1 MIDNSI
7 LQTEMPEYYDDEYYA
22 NDCFSEST
30 ESEDPEMTL
39 FKNKHLHK
47 IKRRMYDEKKDR
59 FIMKTIHVYS
69 SGDVG
74 SVILNAEYGTKYQFA
89 KNLVTGEYQRFDSIY
104 DLTNLSSIQP
114 RKFDKKLIQQKVGSF
129 DEDVYFKV
137 MICTGENK
145 LKNEPITLFY
155 HTPEQYEHHFQVEIP
170 IEEKK
175 RWVKKRKELMKNYQY
190 KYLYTNENP
199 VQTAPAHEG
208 VDVVIK

>member
-1 MIDNSI
+1 
-7 LQTEMPEYYDDEYYA
+7 MPEYYDDEYNN

-30 ESEDPEMTL
+30 VSEDQEMTL

-47 IKRRMYDEKKDR
+47 IKRRMYDVKKGI
-59 FIMKTIHVYS
+59 FMMKTLHVYS

-89 KNLVTGEYQRFDSIY
+89 KNLATGEYQRFDAIY
-104 DLTNLSSIQP
+104 DLTNLPTSQP
-114 RKFDKKLIQQKVGSF
+114 RKFDKKIIQQKVGSY

-170 IEEKK
+170 LSEKK
-175 RWVKKRKELMKNYQY
+175 RWAQKRKELMKNYQY
-190 KYLYTNENP
+190 KSLYTNENVVQSAP
-199 VQTAPAHEG
+199 VHDG
-208 VDVVIK
+208 VDVVVK

>member
-1 MIDNSI
+1 
-7 LQTEMPEYYDDEYYA
+7 MPEYYDDEYYG

-30 ESEDPEMTL
+30 EPEDQETTL

-47 IKRRMYDEKKDR
+47 IKRRMYDEKKGR
-59 FIMKTIHVYS
+59 MMMKTIHVYS

-89 KNLVTGEYQRFDSIY
+89 KNLATGEYQRFDAIY
-104 DLTNLSSIQP
+104 DLTNLPSSEP
-114 RKFDKKLIQQKVGSF
+114 RKFDKKIIQQKVGLY

-145 LKNEPITLFY
+145 MKNEPITLFY
-155 HTPEQYEHHFQVEIP
+155 HTPEQYENHFQVDLP
-170 IEEKK
+170 IEDKK
-175 RWVKKRKELMKNYQY
+175 RWAKKRRDLMTTY
-190 KYLYTNENP
+190 KYKFLYKNENP

-208 VDVVIK
+208 NDVVVK

>member
-1 MIDNSI
+1 
-7 LQTEMPEYYDDEYYA
+7 MPEYYDDEYYN

-30 ESEDPEMTL
+30 ESEDEETTL

-74 SVILNAEYGTKYQFA
+74 NVILNAQYGTKYQFV

-104 DLTNLSSIQP
+104 DLSSFPSIDS
-114 RKFDKKLIQQKVGSF
+114 RKFDKKVIRQKVGLF
-129 DEDVYFKV
+129 DEDIYFKV

-145 LKNEPITLFY
+145 MKNEPITLFY
-155 HTPEQYEHHFQVEIP
+155 HTPEQYENHFQVEIP
-170 IEEKK
+170 IEDKK
-175 RWVKKRKELMKNYQY
+175 RWAKKRRDLIQNYQY
-190 KYLYTNENP
+190 KFLYTNENP
-199 VQTAPAHEG
+199 IQTAPAHEG
-208 VDVVIK
+208 VDVVVK

>member
-1 MIDNSI
+1 
-7 LQTEMPEYYDDEYYA
+7 MPESYYDEYNV

-30 ESEDPEMTL
+30 ESEDAEMVL

-47 IKRRMYDEKKDR
+47 IKRRMYNEKKGR
-59 FIMKTIHVYS
+59 MMIKTIHVYS

-74 SVILNAEYGTKYQFA
+74 SVILNAEYGTKYQFV
-89 KNLVTGEYQRFDSIY
+89 KNLVTGEYERFDSIN
-104 DLTNLSSIQP
+104 DLTSVPSIDS
-114 RKFDKKLIQQKVGSF
+114 RKFDKKTIRQKVGLF

-145 LKNEPITLFY
+145 TRNEPITLFY
-155 HTPEQYEHHFQVEIP
+155 HTPEQYENHFQVHLP

-175 RWVKKRKELMKNYQY
+175 RWVKKRKELMKNYKY
-190 KYLYTNENP
+190 KFLYTNENP
-199 VQTAPAHEG
+199 VKTSPLHEG